1 LSSIPG
7 ELGEGLL
14 TSERVSAFEKDQQN
28 NPVNKDKFK
37 EFYRRHLAVP
47 LAGFG
52 MAAAMLCIFLLLM
65 TWFSE
70 RAHFFQF
77 SLSRFG
83 H

>member
-1 LSSIPG
+1 M
-7 ELGEGLL
+7 
-14 TSERVSAFEKDQQN
+14 
-28 NPVNKDKFK
+28 NKDEFN

-65 TWFSE
+65 TWLSE
-70 RAHFFQF
+70 RIHLLQF
-77 SLSRFG
+77 CVSRFS

>member
-1 LSSIPG
+1 M
-7 ELGEGLL
+7 
-14 TSERVSAFEKDQQN
+14 
-28 NPVNKDKFK
+28 NKDKFK
-37 EFYRRHLAVP
+37 EFYHRHLAVP

-77 SLSRFG
+77 CLSRFS